1 MRNLGTN
8 NYSNNF
14 EPQVNGVLDARTKIE
29 GPASNLLLTDTWKSS
44 DGNVWLPIGIRVSVV
59 DDPDTTKNGVY
70 MLLKKDYTKQENW
83 LQLGANSNSSSVFIV
98 DPIKLNIGTIM
109 GNYYMGVENLSTANQ
124 MEELL
129 DIVNAYREGRPVVY
143 VDETNMD
150 ATFRFCVLNIT
161 ASDDSYPVTITTY
174 NSNGDLIALSVN
186 SFTAPEP
193 WDVKIMTSTVLR
205 ISYYNLIDPDR
216 SDTISVGNSV
226 TAIIDEYI
234 KRLSNGTECVIV
246 YSNNQNVS
254 AIGRTLVIPLTVS
267 LKDNK
272 LSGTISYT
280 LDNNTYNISFSRT
293 NVNDSF
299 TANPPIPQTIYLSTS
314 GLISE
319 RTEKIEL
326 SQNDIKAL
334 KKLFKGNNGITTNVV
349 YKGVDGSGNQFL
361 VPLNIYNDF
370 GVSEISVY
378 DVTFIHPT
386 TKGTCHFSIYQK
398 EDNTV
403 WATKLDEQGVYV
415 SKFTLNKFF
424 TIANGDSVS
433 TTDRL
438 EMRRMWLMA
447 NKGYTVMLSGNS
459 EQYSNNDYRGAL
471 GPVQISADGGEF
483 GDPEYIVFSFM
494 NGVSMYVIAVNKS
507 ASEYVWGIN
516 FYNISELSNKGM
528 MMGIGT
534 GSVNMNI
541 KSVTYTLTPNTYFGT
556 GQYLFEAEIGFDDD
570 TIKLS
575 EVLNIRSYK
584 GGNMTTTAVGS
595 TLTTSTPI
603 VIMYNSSNILVGF
616 PSNLNITS
624 LTSNK
629 AASLTKL

>member
-83 LQLGANSNSSSVFIV
+83 LQLGANSSSDVYIV
-98 DPIKLNIGTIM
+98 DPLKLDIGTIIDK
-109 GNYYMGVENLSTANQ
+109 YHREAENLSTTNQ
-124 MEELL
+124 IEELL
-129 DIVNAYREGRPVVY
+129 NIVNAYKEGRPIVY
-143 VDETNMD
+143 ADETNMD
-150 ATFRFCVLNIT
+150 ATLRYGVLNVT
-161 ASDDSYPVTITTY
+161 ASDDSYPVTITVFS
-174 NSNGDLIALSVN
+174 SNGDLMALSIDSYN
-186 SFTAPEP
+186 AGESWT
-193 WDVKIMTSTVLR
+193 VKILTNTILS
-205 ISYYNLIDPDR
+205 INYYNLINPDR
-216 SDTISVGNSV
+216 TSSITTGTTISAVLN
-226 TAIIDEYI
+226 EYI
-234 KRLSNGTECVIV
+234 KRLNSGTECLVIFRGT
-246 YSNNQNVS
+246 NNGN
-254 AIGRTLVIPLTVS
+254 TLIIPLTIS
-267 LKDNK
+267 ISSSKLK
-272 LSGTISYT
+272 GTISYI
-280 LDNNTYNISFSRT
+280 LGDNTYHISISRT
-293 NVNDSF
+293 SVTNTF
-299 TANPPIPQTIYLSTS
+299 TADAPVPQISYLSTS
-314 GLISE
+314 TLLEERDSE
-319 RTEKIEL
+319 IQL
-326 SQNDIKAL
+326 SADDVTVL
-334 KKLFKGNNGITTNVV
+334 YKLSRGNNGVTSTVM
-349 YKGVDGSGNQFL
+349 YKGVDSSGNQYL
-361 VPLNIYNDF
+361 VPLSIYADF

-378 DVTFIHPT
+378 DVTFTHPI
-386 TKGTCHFSIYQK
+386 TKGVCHFSIYQK

-403 WATKLDEQGVYV
+403 WATKIDEQGVYV

-447 NKGYTVMLSGNS
+447 NRGYTVMLSGNS
-459 EQYSNNDYRGAL
+459 EQHTNNDYRGAL

-516 FYNISELSNKGM
+516 FYDISELSNKGR
-528 MMGIGT
+528 MMGIGI
-534 GSVNMNI
+534 GSVNMNT

-556 GQYLFEAEIGFDDD
+556 GQYLFEAEIGFNGD

-575 EVLNIRSYK
+575 EVLNIRSYE

-603 VIMYNSSNILVGF
+603 VIGYSSSNILVGF

-624 LTSNK
+624 LTSSK

>member
-83 LQLGANSNSSSVFIV
+83 LQLGANSSSDVYVV
-98 DPIKLNIGTIM
+98 DPLKLDIGTIIDK
-109 GNYYMGVENLSTANQ
+109 YHREVENLSTTSQ
-124 MEELL
+124 IEELL
-129 DIVNAYREGRPVVY
+129 DIVNAYKEGRPIVY
-143 VDETNMD
+143 ADETNMD
-150 ATFRFCVLNIT
+150 ATLRYGVLNVT
-161 ASDDSYPVTITTY
+161 ASDDSYPVTITVFS
-174 NSNGDLIALSVN
+174 SNGDLMALSIDSYN
-186 SFTAPEP
+186 AGESWT
-193 WDVKIMTSTVLR
+193 VKILTNTILS
-205 ISYYNLIDPDR
+205 INYYDLINPDR
-216 SDTISVGNSV
+216 TSSITTGTTINAVLN
-226 TAIIDEYI
+226 EYI
-234 KRLSNGTECVIV
+234 KRLNSGTECLVIFRGT
-246 YSNNQNVS
+246 NNGS
-254 AIGRTLVIPLTVS
+254 TLIIPLTIS
-267 LKDNK
+267 ISSSKLK
-272 LSGTISYT
+272 GTISYI
-280 LDNNTYNISFSRT
+280 LGDNTYHISISRT
-293 NVNDSF
+293 SVTNAF
-299 TANPPIPQTIYLSTS
+299 TADVPVPQVSYLSTS
-314 GLISE
+314 TLLEERDSE
-319 RTEKIEL
+319 IQL
-326 SQNDIKAL
+326 SADDVTVL
-334 KKLFKGNNGITTNVV
+334 YKLSRGNNGVTSTVV
-349 YKGVDGSGNQFL
+349 YKGIDSSGNQYL
-361 VPLNIYNDF
+361 VPLSIYADF

-378 DVTFIHPT
+378 DVTFAHPI

-403 WATKLDEQGVYV
+403 WATKIDEQGVYV

-424 TIANGDSVS
+424 TTANGDSVS
-433 TTDRL
+433 DTDKM

-459 EQYSNNDYRGAL
+459 EQYTNNDYRGAL

-494 NGVSMYVIAVNKS
+494 NGASMYVIAVNKS

-516 FYNISELSNKGM
+516 FYDISELSNKGRM
-528 MMGIGT
+528 MSIGI
-534 GSVNMNI
+534 GSVNMNTRSI
-541 KSVTYTLTPNTYFGT
+541 IYTLTPNTYFGT
-556 GQYLFEAEIGFDDD
+556 GQYLFEAEIGFNGD

-575 EVLNIRSYK
+575 EVLNIRSYE
-584 GGNMTTTAVGS
+584 GGNMTTLAVGS
-595 TLTTSTPI
+595 TLTTLAPT
-603 VIMYNSSNILVGF
+603 VIGYNSSNILVGF
-616 PSNLNITS
+616 PSNLDIIS

>member
-59 DDPDTTKNGVY
+59 DDPDATKNGVY

-109 GNYYMGVENLSTANQ
+109 DNYYKEVENMSTASQ

-129 DIVNAYREGRPVVY
+129 DIINAYKDGRPIVY
-143 VDETNMD
+143 ADETNMD
-150 ATFRFCVLNIT
+150 ATFRFGVLNIT

-174 NSNGDLIALSVN
+174 NSNGDLIALSVD
-186 SFTAPEP
+186 SFIAPEP
-193 WDVKIMTSTVLR
+193 WNVKILTNTILS
-205 ISYYNLIDPDR
+205 INYYDLINPDR
-216 SDTISVGNSV
+216 TSSITSLTTISAVL
-226 TAIIDEYI
+226 DEYI
-234 KRLSNGTECVIV
+234 KRLNSGTECLVIFRGT
-246 YSNNQNVS
+246 NNNGS
-254 AIGRTLVIPLTVS
+254 TLIIPLTIS
-267 LKDNK
+267 ISSSK
-272 LSGTISYT
+272 LNGTISYI
-280 LDNNTYNISFSRT
+280 LGDNTYHISISRT
-293 NVNDSF
+293 SVTNTFIADAPV
-299 TANPPIPQTIYLSTS
+299 PQISYLSTS
-314 GLISE
+314 TLLEE
-319 RTEKIEL
+319 RDNEIQLDADDVTVL
-326 SQNDIKAL
+326 Y
-334 KKLFKGNNGITTNVV
+334 KLLRGNNGVTSTVV
-349 YKGVDGSGNQFL
+349 YKGVDGSGNQYL
-361 VPLNIYNDF
+361 VPFSIYADF

-378 DVTFIHPT
+378 DVTFTHPT
-386 TKGTCHFSIYQK
+386 TKGVCHFSIYQK

-438 EMRRMWLMA
+438 EMRRMWFMA

-459 EQYSNNDYRGAL
+459 EQYTNNDYRGAL
-471 GPVQISADGGEF
+471 GPVQISADGNEF

-494 NGVSMYVIAVNKS
+494 NGVSMYVIAINKS
-507 ASEYVWGIN
+507 ASEYVWSIN
-516 FYNISELSNKGM
+516 FYDISKLSNKGRIIS
-528 MMGIGT
+528 IGT
-534 GSVNMNI
+534 GSVNMSA
-541 KSVTYTLTPNTYFGT
+541 KSITYMLTPNTYFGT
-556 GQYLFEAEIGFDDD
+556 GQYLFEAEIGFNGD

-575 EVLNIRSYK
+575 EVLNIRSYE

-595 TLTTSTPI
+595 TLTTSVPI
-603 VIMYNSSNILVGF
+603 VIGYSSSNILVGF

-624 LTSNK
+624 LTSSK